1 MATAWSRFAFSEEF
15 ASPSD
20 QRIDQAALE
29 SSDPTPAANA
39 APSPVV
45 LSEGEIDGA
54 GKYDQTAQRIDQ
66 AALES
71 SDPTPAANAAPSPVV
86 LSEGE
91 IDDAVKYDQTARAS
105 TKKIFSHL
113 EQELLSQPSSSS
125 SGTVFAAMRLIS
137 SRVSSLATGRRR
149 SSSK

>member
-1 MATAWSRFAFSEEF
+1 MTSSADDCWRLSKDCGRWAAECRDSATRIAFRQMATAWSRFAFSEEF

-45 LSEGEIDGA
+45 LSE
-54 GKYDQTAQRIDQ
+54 
-66 AALES
+66 S
-71 SDPTPAANAAPSPVV
+71 
-86 LSEGE
+86 E
-91 IDDAVKYDQTARAS
+91 IDDAVKYDQTARGS

-113 EQELLSQPSSSS
+113 EQELLSQP
-125 SGTVFAAMRLIS
+125 
-137 SRVSSLATGRRR
+137 
-149 SSSK
+149 KQ